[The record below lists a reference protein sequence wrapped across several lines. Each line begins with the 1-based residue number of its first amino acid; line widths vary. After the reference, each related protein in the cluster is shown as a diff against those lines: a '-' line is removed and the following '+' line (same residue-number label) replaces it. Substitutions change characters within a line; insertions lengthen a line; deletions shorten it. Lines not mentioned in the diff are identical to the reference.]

1 MTEDR
6 RAAIAGVFDRAA
18 PTYDAVGV
26 DFFSVFGARLVADV
40 GVSAGDRVL
49 DVGCGRGA
57 SLLPAAQAV
66 GPGGEVVGIDLAPAM
81 VAATA
86 ADARRLHLDH
96 VEVVVGDAQEP
107 PVTGPFDVVLA
118 GLVLFFL
125 PDPLAAVRSYA
136 GLLRPAGRLA
146 FTWFGPDDPRWGWL
160 GPLMR
165 ELGAP
170 QSPSRTGHFADVD
183 SVHAF
188 VAQGGFA
195 DVATR
200 ERTHETVFTDPQQ
213 WLTWV
218 WSQGMRF
225 ALERASAEQLADF
238 QSAAYTEL
246 TRMSEAD
253 GSITLRSVVRYTV
266 ARRSGR
272 QGS

>member
-1 MTEDR
+1 
-6 RAAIAGVFDRAA
+6 
-18 PTYDAVGV
+18 
-26 DFFSVFGARLVADV
+26 
-40 GVSAGDRVL
+40 
-49 DVGCGRGA
+49 
-57 SLLPAAQAV
+57 
-66 GPGGEVVGIDLAPAM
+66 
-81 VAATA
+81 
-86 ADARRLHLDH
+86 
-96 VEVVVGDAQEP
+96 
-107 PVTGPFDVVLA
+107 
-118 GLVLFFL
+118 
-125 PDPLAAVRSYA
+125 
-136 GLLRPAGRLA
+136 
-146 FTWFGPDDPRWGWL
+146 
-160 GPLMR
+160 MR

-200 ERTHETVFTDPQQ
+200 ERTHETVFTGPQQ

-238 QSAAYTEL
+238 QSAAHTEL